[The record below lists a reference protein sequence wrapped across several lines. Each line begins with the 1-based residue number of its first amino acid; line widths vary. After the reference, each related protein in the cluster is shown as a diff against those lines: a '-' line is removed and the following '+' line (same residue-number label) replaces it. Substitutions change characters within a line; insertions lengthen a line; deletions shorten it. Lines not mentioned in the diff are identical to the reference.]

1 MVAAVEVSVTEA
13 GEESPGFIGQGA
25 VTPGGESR
33 RKVQQ
38 RVDRLIREVR
48 VKGCGKSAP
57 RVW

>member
-1 MVAAVEVSVTEA
+1 VTEA

-25 VTPGGESR
+25 RQRLGGESR